1 MHILVADDD
10 QNICES
16 LSWLLKSEGHNVRVC
31 GSGEEAVAL
40 CRQEPFE
47 LVFLDVMMPGMGGL
61 AALSQIMSEQAQ
73 VKVVMISGQADL
85 SMAVQATRAGAYDF
99 LEKPL
104 HPEKVIL
111 EVAHLRKEMQIHTQ
125 VNTLRKLVDQEY
137 QLVGKSPVMQMLR
150 RTIEKA
156 APSEGRILIFGEN
169 GTGKEMVAREI
180 HRASLR
186 ADKPFVQLNCAALP
200 KELIESELFGY
211 EKGAFT
217 GAAQRK
223 PGLIEQADEGTLLL
237 DEVGDMALETQAKLL
252 RVLQENEYY
261 RVGGTAPQRF
271 DVRIIAATNKDL
283 QAEIDQGRFRQDLYF
298 RLHVIPVTVPP
309 LRAHLEDMPELAEH
323 FITLVCR
330 RNGKKMKTLTPQALA
345 ALQSYS
351 WPGNVRELRNIIER
365 LVIMVEKEVIDAEE
379 VRAVIGVGT
388 AGAEAMPAI
397 AFDQSLRDQVQAYE
411 RSILLRGLQ
420 QFNGNIS
427 RLAAALQTDRAN
439 LHRKLRQYGIS

>member
-16 LSWLLKSEGHNVRVC
+16 LSWLLKSEGHSVRVC

-61 AALSQIMSEQAQ
+61 AALSQIMSEQPQ

-156 APSEGRILIFGEN
+156 APSEGRILVFGEN

-217 GAAQRK
+217 GATQRK
-223 PGLIEQADEGTLLL
+223 PGLIEQADGGTLLL

-283 QAEIDQGRFRQDLYF
+283 QAEIDLGRFRQDLYF
-298 RLHVIPVTVPP
+298 RLHVIPITVPP
-309 LRAHLEDMPELAEH
+309 LRAHLEDMPELAGH
-323 FITLVCR
+323 FVALVCQ

-365 LVIMVEKEVIDAEE
+365 LVIMVEKEVMDAEE
-379 VRAVIGVGT
+379 VRPVIGVGT
-388 AGAEAMPAI
+388 AEVEGMPAI
-397 AFDQSLRDQVQAYE
+397 AFDQPLRDQLQAYE